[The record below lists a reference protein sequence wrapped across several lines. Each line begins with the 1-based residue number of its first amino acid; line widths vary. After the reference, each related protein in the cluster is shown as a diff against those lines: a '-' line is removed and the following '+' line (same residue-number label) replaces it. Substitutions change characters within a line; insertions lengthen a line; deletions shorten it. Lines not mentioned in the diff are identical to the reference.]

1 MGGCRE
7 EEFGPQDSECLVVTV
22 GRKEVFIG
30 LLSSHLQDIRI
41 VVYSSYKCLSAVC
54 IIYFIY

>member
-22 GRKEVFIG
+22 GRIEVFIG
-30 LLSSHLQDIRI
+30 LLSSSLAGCK
-41 VVYSSYKCLSAVC
+41 VSS
-54 IIYFIY
+54 I

>member
-7 EEFGPQDSECLVVTV
+7 EESGPQESECLVITV

-30 LLSSHLQDIRI
+30 LISSSLAG
-41 VVYSSYKCLSAVC
+41 YKDS
-54 IIYFIY
+54 I

>member
-7 EEFGPQDSECLVVTV
+7 EEFGPQDSECLVITY

-30 LLSSHLQDIRI
+30 LLSSSLAG
-41 VVYSSYKCLSAVC
+41 YKG
-54 IIYFIY
+54 

>member
-30 LLSSHLQDIRI
+30 LLSSSLAGYKD
-41 VVYSSYKCLSAVC
+41 SS
-54 IIYFIY
+54 I